1 MGRYR
6 ATNCGTKC
14 EGNSSVIMTFAAL
27 LMISLA
33 TSTRE
38 GREAARAALAPYDRP
53 IWLASGALWL
63 VLLWP

>member
-1 MGRYR
+1 ML
-6 ATNCGTKC
+6 
-14 EGNSSVIMTFAAL
+14 MTLAAL

-53 IWLASGALWL
+53 IWLLSGALWL